1 MEEEF
6 ERAKHVDVL
15 ELDSSAGIFHVGLAR
30 LGRHLERLESR
41 VERLE
46 HENSALKSCL
56 ESAEVLR
63 TEAFHAQLHQHRFAA
78 TLRTHPCEFE
88 VTLPDLLL
96 MRELRAVIGNFA
108 GWAPLRGCGALDR
121 TLRVMGSE
129 IPHVVYVCGGFDG
142 QQILASMV
150 RFDPR
155 GHARVSKYER
165 SQTSSWS
172 ESTACVCR
180 PRGSSSSDVQQSVR
194 TQGVWETVAPMAQR
208 RAGFAAAVVQGVLYV
223 CGGYDGQVFL
233 RSAERFKP
241 CPDPDPGV
249 WEPVAPMT
257 QCRHCAAAASLNGRF
272 YICGGYD
279 GREALSSAECYDPD
293 LHIWAPVA
301 PMAQRRHGAAAAV
314 LKGKLYVCG
323 GYDGE
328 EALNSTERYDPKTGV
343 WETIPP
349 MQQRR
354 NVAFAVVLAGR
365 LYVCSGCNGKETL
378 NTMERYDPESNEW
391 ETTTEMQ
398 QRRHGAAAAVA
409 EGQLFVCGGGDSA
422 DVPGRLLHDVERFDP
437 STSAWTSCTAMNT
450 PLIDMAA
457 VSMFAPV

>member
-1 MEEEF
+1 MDPD
-6 ERAKHVDVL
+6 AKLVDVL
-15 ELDSSAGIFHVGLAR
+15 ELDSSAAIFHVGLAR

-46 HENSALKSCL
+46 HENTALRACL
-56 ESAEVLR
+56 ESSEVLR
-63 TEAFHAQLHQHRFAA
+63 KEAFLAQLHQHRFAA
-78 TLRTHPCEFE
+78 TLRTHPCEWE
-88 VTLPDLLL
+88 VSLPDLLL
-96 MRELRAVIGNFA
+96 MRELRASIGGFA
-108 GWAPLRGCGALDR
+108 GWAALRGCSALDR
-121 TLRVMGSE
+121 TMRVMGSE
-129 IPHVVYVCGGFDG
+129 IPHAVYVCGGFDG

-155 GHARVSKYER
+155 GHGRISKYDINR
-165 SQTSSWS
+165 SQASSDF
-172 ESTACVCR
+172 CVCR
-180 PRGSSSSDVQQSVR
+180 KAGGSLDPQTLR
-194 TQGVWETVAPMAQR
+194 TQGVWENVAPMAQR
-208 RAGFAAAVVQGVLYV
+208 RAGFAAAVVHGLLYV
-223 CGGYDGQVFL
+223 CGGYDGQNFL
-233 RSAERFKP
+233 RSAERFQP
-241 CPDPDPGV
+241 SPDPDPGV

-257 QCRHCAAAASLNGRF
+257 VRRHCAAAASLGGRF
-272 YICGGYD
+272 YVCGGYD
-279 GREALSSAECYDPD
+279 GREALSSTECYDPD
-293 LHIWAPVA
+293 LGLWEPTA

-314 LKGKLYVCG
+314 LDGKLYVCG

-328 EALNSTERYDPKTGV
+328 EALNSTERFDPLTGV
-343 WETIPP
+343 WEDIPP

-378 NTMERYDPESNEW
+378 NTMERYDPEVNEW

-437 STSAWTSCTAMNT
+437 TGNTWTSCTAMAT
-450 PLIDMAA
+450 PRIDMAA